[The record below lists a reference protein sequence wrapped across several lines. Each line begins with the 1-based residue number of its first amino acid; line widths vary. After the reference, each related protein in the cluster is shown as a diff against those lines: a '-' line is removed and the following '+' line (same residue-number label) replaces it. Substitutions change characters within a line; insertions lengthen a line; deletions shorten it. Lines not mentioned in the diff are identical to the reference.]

1 LGTRSLNARLQV
13 ALNGKAEPKITRF
26 GWTFSPGD
34 KVIQNVNDYGK
45 EVFNGDIGF
54 IEEIS
59 VEEGWVVVRFD
70 GRLVSYEVGELDELS
85 LAYVITIHRS
95 QGSEYPAVVIPVAMQ
110 HYMLLRRNL
119 LYTGVTRGRSLVVV
133 IGEVKALGMAV
144 HSQRVVGRVT
154 NLVGRLQ

>member
-1 LGTRSLNARLQV
+1 MALMQRGGLGTRSLNARLQV

-59 VEEGWVVVRFD
+59 VEEG
-70 GRLVSYEVGELDELS
+70 S
-85 LAYVITIHRS
+85 
-95 QGSEYPAVVIPVAMQ
+95 AVVIPVAMQ

-119 LYTGVTRGRSLVVV
+119 LYTGVTRGRSLVVI
-133 IGEVKALGMAV
+133 IGEASALGMAV
-144 HSQRVVGRVT
+144 HSQRDVGRVT
-154 NLVGRLQ
+154 NFVGRLG